1 MGSVRDHVKISVG
14 EIIVQ
19 AVNLVAGLLLVVR
32 VHLLLSGGF
41 KYAKKSLL
49 QQNGS

>member
-32 VHLLLSGGF
+32 VHLLVVSSMQRKAFCSKMEADL
-41 KYAKKSLL
+41 
-49 QQNGS
+49 